1 MDEGELA
8 GRIHTAYWTSARG
21 VNGIADDFGISKGR
35 LYELLT
41 PLDAGAHCPACA
53 GALQYPHRTARE
65 RETPTCPDCSWTGPL
80 TEARGDV
87 QAAMPTPLPVA
98 GLTPSTAPDDVA
110 HPTAADAALSAPR
123 PVAPR
128 TVAPRPAPEIPRP
141 FKRSTVRTVTIVL
154 ATAFGA
160 AAGYYVGRAVQSASD
175 APSTKPRTP

>member
-41 PLDAGAHCPACA
+41 PLDVGAHCPACA

-80 TEARGDV
+80 TEAGADV
-87 QAAMPTPLPVA
+87 QAAMPTPR
-98 GLTPSTAPDDVA
+98 PD
-110 HPTAADAALSAPR
+110 TPR

-128 TVAPRPAPEIPRP
+128 TDTPRTAPEIPRP